1 MQTPLRCQPKFS
13 GAVTHAGGLPLEAVW
28 VHIRFISSK
37 VCSNRNYSD
46 DSVLHYS
53 MLLIRHPKPMIPVP
67 LVETTRGFADTGYNV
82 ENVHYGSVAVVDA
95 GGKLLWSAGDPH
107 VMTFTRSA
115 LKPFQALP
123 FLLADGPAHFGFN
136 SAEVALL
143 CASHS
148 GEDKHV
154 AGVESMLNKI
164 GVDEQCLACGCHVP
178 LYYDSVGIAAPAG
191 CAWRPVHHNCSG
203 KHSGFLA
210 WCRLHGAAVDGYV
223 ERSHPLQQAVRSSL
237 ANLTGIAADA
247 LPVGLDGCSAPN
259 YALPLSSLAQL
270 YARLAQGAADPQIGA
285 PLGDLFDAMTA
296 RPDLVSGEG
305 RCDLA
310 YMQAG
315 GGDWVSKVGADA
327 VQTIG
332 IRSAGLGIAIKIADG
347 ATRSLQT
354 ATFAVLDQLG
364 LLDARQRVLL
374 DNYRAPPLRNV
385 RGATVGDIRAVF
397 TLKQHA

>member
-1 MQTPLRCQPKFS
+1 
-13 GAVTHAGGLPLEAVW
+13 
-28 VHIRFISSK
+28 
-37 VCSNRNYSD
+37 
-46 DSVLHYS
+46 
-53 MLLIRHPKPMIPVP
+53 MIPVP
-67 LVETTRGFADTGYNV
+67 LVETTRGYADTGYSA
-82 ENVHYGSVAVVDA
+82 ENIHCGSVAVVDA
-95 GGKLLWSAGDPH
+95 GGRLLWSAGDPH
-107 VMTFTRSA
+107 AMTFTRSA

-123 FLLADGPAHFGFN
+123 FLQADGPARFGFS
-136 SAEVALL
+136 SAELALL

-148 GEDKHV
+148 AEDKHV

-164 GVDEQCLACGCHVP
+164 GLDDTCLECGCHAP
-178 LYYDSVGIAAPAG
+178 LYYESVGKAAPAG
-191 CAWRPVHHNCSG
+191 VQWRPVHHNCSG

-210 WCRLHGAAVDGYV
+210 WCRLHGVSHEGYV
-223 ERSHPLQQAVRSSL
+223 ERSHPLQQAVRASVAGL
-237 ANLTGIAADA
+237 AGVAPQAM
-247 LPVGLDGCSAPN
+247 PVGLDGCSAPN
-259 YALPLSSLAQL
+259 YALPLSQLAQL
-270 YARLAQGAADPQIGA
+270 YARLAQGRAEPHIGA

-296 RPDLVSGEG
+296 RPELVSGEG

-364 LLDARQRVLL
+364 LLDAKQRAQLEA
-374 DNYRAPPLRNV
+374 YRAPPLINV
-385 RGATVGDIRAVF
+385 RGAVVGSIRPVF
-397 TLKQHA
+397 TLTRH